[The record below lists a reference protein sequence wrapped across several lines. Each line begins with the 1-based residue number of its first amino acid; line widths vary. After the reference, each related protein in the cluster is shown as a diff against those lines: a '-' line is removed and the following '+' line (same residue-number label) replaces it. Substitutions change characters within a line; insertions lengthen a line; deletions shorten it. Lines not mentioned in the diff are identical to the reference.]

1 MKSQLKNNPCQNLSL
16 IPLKKLDWGIRKV
29 IDSFPEYVGQ
39 PVDGIFSPKCE
50 VFIETICRYYE
61 ANIPV
66 DYWFLS
72 MNDFKGDKVFYN
84 KYKEI
89 VSDIDKQYND
99 GLKVCFAGRH
109 GVGKTFTATSIL
121 KKSAIKGYSSFY
133 VTLTDVINLMTSRD
147 FESKNIA
154 REGLLKVDFLVID
167 EFDSRFMGSDGAS
180 DLYGR
185 IIEPT
190 LRHRLQ
196 NKLPTIICT
205 NNLDIVSSFNGP
217 LKDSIASLMKM
228 VNKIMVLGTD
238 FREKL

>member
-1 MKSQLKNNPCQNLSL
+1 MSQIKNNPVAGLSL
-16 IPLKKLDWGIRKV
+16 VPEKKLQWGLRKV
-29 IDSFPEYVGQ
+29 IDSYPEYK
-39 PVDGIFSPKCE
+39 DWSLENTFSIECE
-50 VFIETICRYYE
+50 ARIEAIYRYVE

-66 DYWFLS
+66 DYWFLN
-72 MNDFKGDKVFYN
+72 MKDFKGDKILYKKYN
-84 KYKEI
+84 EI

-99 GLKVCFAGRH
+99 GLRICIAGRH
-109 GVGKTFTATSIL
+109 GVGKTFTAASIL
-121 KKSAIKGYSSFY
+121 KRSVEKGFSSLY
-133 VTLTDVINLMTSRD
+133 LTLTDIINIMI
-147 FESKNIA
+147 SKNQSEKTLA

-196 NKLPTIICT
+196 NKLPIIIST

-217 LKDSIASLMKM
+217 LKDSIGSLMKLF
-228 VNKIMVLGTD
+228 NKLPVLGSD
-238 FREKL
+238 FRGSL